1 MKNFSADLLAL
12 LASGVP
18 IDYRDLITIGPTL
31 NGQTMYITT
40 GSLPVQFGANT
51 FQPTQ
56 FGVWKRGKI
65 ESKIGLESSA
75 CDLTVFADNSAL
87 GPLFPG
93 TSALLI
99 DGISFGLLGNANVTV
114 QRLYNSAYL
123 SGYAFPATTG
133 PTGGS
138 LLEVK
143 FAGQVTDLSQLG
155 LTAATVT
162 VHDYLYLLNMPVP
175 RRLIQPSCSHVL
187 YDVACTMVK
196 ANFTVNGSVG
206 SIQTSSIFTTAAA
219 LNAVT
224 AAGTFAQGVLTW
236 KTGANTGLSYTV
248 RAWTPGSTSA
258 SVQLDI
264 APIFPIADGD
274 TFSVAQGCNK
284 TVTSCVDFQG
294 ATAAMVHYGGQPDTP
309 VPETAVGGA

>member
-31 NGQTMYITT
+31 NGQTMYIAT
-40 GSLPVQFGANT
+40 GSLPVPFGANT
-51 FQPTQ
+51 FEPTQ

-75 CDLTVFADNSAL
+75 CDLTVMSDNGAFSAQ
-87 GPLFPG
+87 FPG

-99 DGISFGLLGNANVTV
+99 DGIKFGLLGNANVTIE
-114 QRLYNSAYL
+114 RMYNSSYM

-143 FAGQVTDLSQLG
+143 FAGQVADLSQIG
-155 LTAATVT
+155 LTKATVT
-162 VHDYLYLLNMPVP
+162 VQDYLYLLNIPVP
-175 RRLIQPSCSHVL
+175 RRLIQPSCSHTL

-196 ANFTVNGSVG
+196 ANFTVSGAVASTE
-206 SIQTSSIFTTAAA
+206 TSSIFTTAAA

-224 AAGTFAQGVLTW
+224 GAGTFAQGVLTW
-236 KTGANTGLSYTV
+236 KTGANAGLSYTV
-248 RAWTPGSTSA
+248 RAWTPGISSA
-258 SVQLDI
+258 TVQLDV

-284 TVTSCVDFQG
+284 TVTACVDFQG
-294 ATAAMVHYGGQPDTP
+294 ATAAMVHYGGQPNTP